1 MKFMVFAFVIGLS
14 SIVHASAGVKL
25 SIIRTATAKTLERL
39 NLEGGD
45 WKEIVANHSA
55 FLIEHPKGN
64 ILVDTGLGEKIDE
77 QVKSDMTFFHRPAF
91 AYEKGETTKAQLAKE
106 KIDFSFILITHLHF
120 DHVSGLVDFLD
131 KDVWALPE
139 EIAFKDVGTPPA
151 VLKSQVSNPNI
162 KWKPYSF
169 NKTPY
174 LGFSESLDI
183 YGDQSIVVVPLRGH
197 TPGSVGIFVNTES
210 GKQFFLIGDTV
221 WRKKG
226 IDLQKGKFWI
236 SKKLVDNDGDKVLE
250 QIKMLHDFQQK
261 NPQIIIM
268 PSHDESVQAPFGYF
282 PKRQ

>member
-1 MKFMVFAFVIGLS
+1 MNIMLFVCVVALS
-14 SIVHASAGVKL
+14 SVANAIAGVKL
-25 SIIRTATAKTLERL
+25 SIIKTGTATTLERL
-39 NLEGGD
+39 TLEGGD
-45 WKEIVANHSA
+45 WKEIAVNHSA

-77 QVKSDMTFFHRPAF
+77 QVKSDMSFYRPAF
-91 AYEKGETTKAQLAKE
+91 AYKKGETAKAQLANN

-131 KDVWALPE
+131 KDIWALPE
-139 EIAFKDVGTPPA
+139 EIAFKDVGTPPG

-169 NKTPY
+169 KNIPY
-174 LGFSESLDI
+174 LGFSVSLDI
-183 YGDQSIVVVPLRGH
+183 YDDQTIVVVPLKGH
-197 TPGSVGIFVNTES
+197 TPGSVGIFVNTDS
-210 GKQFFLIGDTV
+210 GHNFFLIGDTV
-221 WRKKG
+221 WKKKG
-226 IDLQKGKFWI
+226 IDTQKGKFWL

-250 QIKMLHDFQQK
+250 QIKMLHLFQDK

-282 PKRQ
+282 PKRL

>member
-1 MKFMVFAFVIGLS
+1 M
-14 SIVHASAGVKL
+14 
-25 SIIRTATAKTLERL
+25 
-39 NLEGGD
+39 
-45 WKEIVANHSA
+45 
-55 FLIEHPKGN
+55 
-64 ILVDTGLGEKIDE
+64 
-77 QVKSDMTFFHRPAF
+77 
-91 AYEKGETTKAQLAKE
+91 
-106 KIDFSFILITHLHF
+106 
-120 DHVSGLVDFLD
+120 
-131 KDVWALPE
+131 
-139 EIAFKDVGTPPA
+139 
-151 VLKSQVSNPNI
+151 
-162 KWKPYSF
+162 
-169 NKTPY
+169 
-174 LGFSESLDI
+174 
-183 YGDQSIVVVPLRGH
+183 VVPLRGH